1 MKVAIDKAVA
11 ASAALAGLLALGAC
25 GEREAGM
32 DPRAES
38 ASQVTGQA
46 TEISKQERQD
56 ANTAVMGAAGETKD
70 AAKDAAAA
78 VGEKVDDAQIVA
90 RLKSEFAA
98 DKDISAMA
106 IDVDSKEGMVT
117 LSGTVTNS
125 DAKVRADRIAR
136 GMKDVKSVN
145 NQLEVK
151 AG

>member
-1 MKVAIDKAVA
+1 MKVVIDKAVA
-11 ASAALAGLLALGAC
+11 AAAALAAVLALGAC
-25 GEREAGM
+25 GEREAGS

-38 ASQVTGQA
+38 ANQVTGQA
-46 TEISKQERQD
+46 TEMSKQERQD
-56 ANTAVMGAAGETKD
+56 ASTAVMGAAGETKD
-70 AAKDAAAA
+70 AAKDATAA
-78 VGEKVDDAQIVA
+78 VGEKVDDAQIVT

-125 DAKVRADRIAR
+125 EAKVRADRIAR

>member
-1 MKVAIDKAVA
+1 MNVTIDKTVA
-11 ASAALAGLLALGAC
+11 AAAALAGLLALGGC

-56 ANTAVMGAAGETKD
+56 TAVMGAAGESKD

>member
-11 ASAALAGLLALGAC
+11 AAAALAGLLALGAC
-25 GEREAGM
+25 GEREAGS

-38 ASQVTGQA
+38 ANQVTGQA

-56 ANTAVMGAAGETKD
+56 AGTAVMGAAGETKD

-78 VGEKVDDAQIVA
+78 VGEKVDDAQIVT

-125 DAKVRADRIAR
+125 EAKVKADRIAR

-145 NQLEVK
+145 NQLEIK